1 MRRPLWIL
9 WFLLDIA
16 LVIVFAASGRA
27 SHDEAASLAGTALVA
42 WPFLLALLVGTVLTR
57 PGRTINEVWPWGVI
71 VWLVTVVLGMLLRV
85 VTGGGFAWA
94 FFFVTLGI
102 LGLFLIGRR
111 AVAGLLIRNRV
122 KLRG

>member
-1 MRRPLWIL
+1 MRRYSWLP
-9 WFLLDIA
+9 WFALDIV

-27 SHDEAASLAGTALVA
+27 SHEEAASVLGTLVVA
-42 WPFLLALLVGTVLTR
+42 WPFLLSLLVITMLTK
-57 PGRTINEVWPWGVI
+57 PWNTINEVWPWGVV
-71 VWLVTVVLGMLLRV
+71 VWLVTVLGGMALRV
-85 VTGGGFAWA
+85 ITGGGFAPA
-94 FFFVTLGI
+94 FLFVTLGI